1 MKLHP
6 LVKNVL
12 FTEEQIKERTIEVA
26 KEIKSFYE
34 QNDKEDQS
42 LLVIGLLKGCI
53 PFYQTFCMNFDF
65 LIDMDFM
72 VVSSYLGGTKSSGE
86 PKINLDVNMSVKD
99 RNILIVED
107 IVESGLTLEFVQ
119 NYLLNKGAKSVKIL
133 TMLDKPTER
142 KVDIKPDWTCFSI
155 PKHFV
160 IGYGLDYQEK
170 LRNLP
175 YVAVCDTDK
184 LADWKW

>member
-6 LVKNVL
+6 LVKEVL

-26 KEIKSFYE
+26 KEIKAYYE
-34 QNDKEDQS
+34 ENYQNDNS
-42 LLVIGLLKGCI
+42 ILVIGLLKGCV

-72 VVSSYLGGTKSSGE
+72 VVSSYLGGTKSNGE
-86 PKINLDVNMSVKD
+86 PKINLDINMSVKD
-99 RNILIVED
+99 RNIIIVED
-107 IVESGLTLEFVQ
+107 IVESGYTLEFVQ
-119 NYLLNKGAKSVKIL
+119 KYLLNKCAKSVKIL

-142 KVDIKPDWTCFSI
+142 KVAVKPDWTCFTI
-155 PKHFV
+155 PKNFL

-175 YVAVCDTDK
+175 YIAVCDTDK